1 MPEAVDHRLVL
12 VLVLML
18 VLVLVLML
26 ALALATT
33 GLCAVAD
40 RLIDAGR

>member
-1 MPEAVDHRLVL
+1 MPEAVDHRQVLVL
-12 VLVLML
+12 VLVL
-18 VLVLVLML
+18 VL
-26 ALALATT
+26 APELALATT